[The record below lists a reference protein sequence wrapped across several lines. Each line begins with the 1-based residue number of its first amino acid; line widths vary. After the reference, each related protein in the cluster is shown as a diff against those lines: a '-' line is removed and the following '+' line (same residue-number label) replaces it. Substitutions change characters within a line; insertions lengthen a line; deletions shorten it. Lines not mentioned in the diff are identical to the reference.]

1 MQRLDLPAAVKHAA
15 RALGMMR
22 LASAVGGGEQS
33 NEHLVCDE
41 FVFCSNFEL
50 LYDDLPSNGSAAA
63 LSAAENSANSNEGR
77 SKQLQQRASEPSQA
91 KAKKDCQLM

>member
-15 RALGMMR
+15 RVLGMMR

-33 NEHLVCDE
+33 YEHLVCDE

-50 LYDDLPSNGSAAA
+50 LYEDRPSNSSAVAVNA
-63 LSAAENSANSNEGR
+63 SQNSVNSNEER
-77 SKQLQQRASEPSQA
+77 SKQLQQRASEPSQS